1 MLRAEW
7 EEQRAVLVGF
17 PHKKSDWKPLL
28 KEAQKCMIEFIK
40 QIAEFESVWVCV
52 DPRDKDAKKTLLK
65 ACKKEVKNGALRIFD
80 VRSNDIW
87 ARDFAPLTIRK
98 NRQNLLMNFGFNGW
112 GLKFAAH
119 YDNAINSSLYAMGVF
134 ENLHT
139 QALILE
145 GGSIDSNGAGIALTT
160 TTCLLEKNR
169 NPHLNKQEIEST
181 LLHTLGLKK
190 ILWVESGFLRGDD
203 TDSHIDMLARFV
215 DERTIAYLKC
225 EDRDDE
231 HYEALREMECELR
244 GFSDLEGKAFRL
256 IPLPFPKPIYYKKE
270 RLPASYANF
279 LFVNGGLI
287 VPIYGD
293 KKNDKKALKTLQ
305 EALPNRR
312 VVGVEATTLI
322 KWHGSL
328 HCASMQVY

>member
-65 ACKKEVKNGALRIFD
+65 ACKKEVKNGVLRIFD
-80 VRSNDIW
+80 VRNNDIW

-169 NPHLNKQEIEST
+169 NPHLNKQEIESM

-256 IPLPFPKPIYYKKE
+256 VPLPFPKPIYHKKE

-287 VPIYGD
+287 VPTYGD
-293 KKNDKKALKTLQ
+293 KKNDKEALNILR

>member
-7 EEQRAVLVGF
+7 EEQKAVLVGF
-17 PHKKSDWKPLL
+17 PHKKSDWKPML
-28 KEAQKCMIEFIK
+28 KEAQECIIGFIK
-40 QIAEFESVWVCV
+40 QIAEFECVWVCV
-52 DPRDKDAKKTLLK
+52 DPRDKDAKKLLLK
-65 ACKKEVKNGALRIFD
+65 ACKKELKNGLLRIFD

-98 NRQNLLMNFGFNGW
+98 NHQNLLLDFGFNGW
-112 GLKFAAH
+112 GLKFGAN
-119 YDNAINSSLYAMGVF
+119 YDNAMSGTLHAMGVF
-134 ENLHT
+134 DNLHT
-139 QALILE
+139 QALVLE
-145 GGSIDSNGAGIALTT
+145 GGSIESNGTGIALTT

-181 LLHTLGLKK
+181 LLRVLGLKQ

-203 TDSHIDMLARFV
+203 TDSHIDMLARFI
-215 DERTIAYLKC
+215 DERTIAYVKC

-231 HYEALREMECELR
+231 HHEALREMERELR
-244 GFSDLEGKAFRL
+244 GFRDLEGRAFRL
-256 IPLPFPKPIYYKKE
+256 VALPFPKPIYHKKE

-287 VPIYGD
+287 VPTYGD
-293 KKNDKKALKTLQ
+293 KKNDKKALKILQ

-312 VVGVEATTLI
+312 VVGVKAKSLI

-328 HCASMQVY
+328 HCASMQMY

>member
-244 GFSDLEGKAFRL
+244 GFSNLEGKAFRL
-256 IPLPFPKPIYYKKE
+256 VPLPFPKPIYYKKE

-293 KKNDKKALKTLQ
+293 KKNDKKALNILR